1 MSGDDDDD
9 DEELEAF
16 NSIIDFLFQQVL
28 ETILVLCI

>member
-16 NSIIDFLFQQVL
+16 NSIIDLLFQQVL
-28 ETILVLCI
+28 EEILVLCI